1 PPPPRSRPRPVTLA
15 GLAAADKV
23 YDGNTAAVLSGG
35 TLQGLVGSETLGL
48 TVGGRFDTKDVGND
62 KAVIVDA
69 GVADGTNGGRAAN
82 YRLAE
87 LAPVRA
93 DITPATLV
101 YTADPASKVV
111 GAPLP
116 ALSGSVSGF
125 VAGETQAGA
134 TTGSLRFTTPATATS
149 PAGAYAVD
157 GGGLS
162 ATNYVFTQAPGNA
175 TALTVVGLPPQQT
188 DPGARVAVARS
199 VERVTLPPLGSSPA
213 DGRVLDVLQALR
225 GAGLGDGALF
235 APIPVGELT
244 EAQLTTLLAARD
256 RYKKALFEVSL
267 RRLESDPGLAD
278 LPACQSAKEVDNGTC
293 LITEDL
299 KKQLQAER
307 AGVQVAQGQAP
318 APAPAAA
325 PAPAPAAASPAPA
338 PATPAAAP
346 SPAPAPA
353 PSAAPAPAP

>member
-1 PPPPRSRPRPVTLA
+1 SNYVLASPTTTTTAAITPKTLTLA

-188 DPGARVAVARS
+188 DPGARVAVAGDAAAARLQPGRRPGARRAAGAARCRPGRRRA
-199 VERVTLPPLGSSPA
+199 VRADPGRRVDRGPA
-213 DGRVLDVLQALR
+213 DDAAGRARPLQEGAVR
-225 GAGLGDGALF
+225 GL
-235 APIPVGELT
+235 
-244 EAQLTTLLAARD
+244 
-256 RYKKALFEVSL
+256 
-267 RRLESDPGLAD
+267 
-278 LPACQSAKEVDNGTC
+278 
-293 LITEDL
+293 
-299 KKQLQAER
+299 
-307 AGVQVAQGQAP
+307 
-318 APAPAAA
+318 AA
-325 PAPAPAAASPAPA
+325 PARERSRPGRPAGLPERQGGGQRHLPDHRGPEEAAAGRAGRRA
-338 PATPAAAP
+338 
-346 SPAPAPA
+346 
-353 PSAAPAPAP
+353 